1 MEFFKQLRP
10 SYFGLMFIHIWI
22 YCITHRSFD
31 GHDVAI
37 MPCLYIAQAAFLIIV
52 LLVSLRHSLDNDIGH
67 FADMT
72 AAACMAAAAVLVC
85 LPASIVSTPILI
97 TGLIAGGIG
106 VTWAYIRWAQV
117 YAKLDIR
124 FAAPL
129 IFLTM
134 AFGSAIKALVDI
146 ASDDIALPML
156 ALAPVAAFVTQL
168 FAQRTIPDSPRPVPI
183 YNPRTVS
190 SLWPLFTGVA
200 VYSLA
205 VGIIQSVMLE
215 STPPSSATS
224 IWVHH
229 GSEMLVGI
237 AFFLW
242 FIPLKRGLNFSRS
255 WRLVVLLMTTAL
267 IFLPYIDESL
277 LEYLLSLV
285 RTAQTFLIIILFLT
299 LADIARHSTY
309 RASTVFSAGWFAYS
323 LPFALGTIFGY
334 ELQVTTS
341 ATIIA
346 AAIVWITV
354 LAAMFLLDENTIG
367 QSLIFS
373 ELTQQE
379 FDDESKAARVS
390 ETQEHMESPE
400 HARSLTDDT
409 TARCRILARKS
420 GLTSRETEILEL
432 LAHGRSKGYIADA
445 FIISENTVRSHV
457 KHLYTKLDVHN
468 RQELLNLVEET
479 PLGL

>member
-1 MEFFKQLRP
+1 
-10 SYFGLMFIHIWI
+10 MFIHIWI

-31 GHDVAI
+31 GQDIAI
-37 MPCLYIAQAAFLIIV
+37 MPCLYIAQATFLVIV
-52 LLVSLRHSLDNDIGH
+52 LFVSLRHCLDRDIGH
-67 FADMT
+67 FVDM
-72 AAACMAAAAVLVC
+72 ASAACMAITAILVC
-85 LPASIVSTPILI
+85 LPASIVTETMLFA
-97 TGLIAGGIG
+97 GLIVGGIG

-134 AFGSAIKALVDI
+134 ALGSAGKTLVDI
-146 ASDDIALPML
+146 IPDDVALPIL
-156 ALAPVAAFVTQL
+156 ALVPVAAFVTQL
-168 FAQRTIPDSPRPVPI
+168 FAQRAIPASPRPVPI
-183 YNPRTVS
+183 YNPRTVP

-224 IWVHH
+224 ILVHH

-242 FIPLKRGLNFSRS
+242 LVPLKRGLNFSRS

-267 IFLPYIDESL
+267 IFLPYINENF

-285 RTAQTFLIIILFLT
+285 RTAQTFLIILLFLT

-309 RASTVFSAGWFAYS
+309 RASTVFAAGWFAYA
-323 LPFALGTIFGY
+323 LPFAVGTILGY
-334 ELQVTTS
+334 ELQVTAS

-354 LAAMFLLDENTIG
+354 LTAMFLLDENTIG

-373 ELTQQE
+373 DLIPQE
-379 FDDESKAARVS
+379 YDDGSKATRVS
-390 ETQEHMESPE
+390 ETQEQMSSSE
-400 HARSLTDDT
+400 HARSLTDNT
-409 TARCRILARKS
+409 TARCRVLAQKS

-432 LAHGRSKGYIADA
+432 LAHGRSKAYIADA

-457 KHLYTKLDVHN
+457 KHLYAKLDVHN

-479 PLGL
+479 PIG